1 MDFNFLFWLFL
12 IGILIA
18 TFQDL
23 KRREVDDWLNLFLIF
38 SSFTYLFFVSFYLKD
53 PSIFFQ
59 GTFLLLFLL
68 FIMNV
73 FYYGRVFAGGDAKLL
88 LSMTVLFIGVSFYE
102 SLINVGIFVLFLFIS
117 GSVYG
122 IFYSSVLYIR
132 NYDKVN
138 KKLKKNFWTEE
149 NKFIFILGLIFMFS
163 GAYFYFILFIIGI
176 LIFIFPILL
185 SLSRA
190 LEEGCMVRFVKG
202 SELKEGDW
210 LVDEIRIGKRIVRP
224 SFEGLSKKE
233 TSLMKNLKLV
243 KIKEGIPFVPA
254 FLIAYI
260 LYIFREAVFRFVLYK
275 LS

>member
-18 TFQDL
+18 TFQDI

-210 LVDEIRIGKRIVRP
+210 LVDEIRIGKKIVRP

>member
-138 KKLKKNFWTEE
+138 KKLKKNFWTKE

-254 FLIAYI
+254 FLVAYI
-260 LYIFREAVFRFVLYK
+260 LYIFREAVFRFVLYR

>member
-122 IFYSSVLYIR
+122 ILYSSVLYIR

>member
-138 KKLKKNFWTEE
+138 KKLKKNFWTKE

-210 LVDEIRIGKRIVRP
+210 LVDEIRIGKKIVRP

-254 FLIAYI
+254 FLVAYI
-260 LYIFREAVFRFVLYK
+260 LYIFREAVFRFVLYR

>member
-138 KKLKKNFWTEE
+138 KKLKKNFWTKE

-163 GAYFYFILFIIGI
+163 GAYFHFILLITGI

-210 LVDEIRIGKRIVRP
+210 LVDEIRIGKKIVRP

>member
-18 TFQDL
+18 TFQDI

-138 KKLKKNFWTEE
+138 KKLKKNFWTKE

-210 LVDEIRIGKRIVRP
+210 LVDEIRIGKKIVRP

>member
-163 GAYFYFILFIIGI
+163 GAYFHFILLITGI

-210 LVDEIRIGKRIVRP
+210 LVDEIRIGKKIVRP

>member
-138 KKLKKNFWTEE
+138 KKLKKNFWTKE

-210 LVDEIRIGKRIVRP
+210 LVDEIRIGKKIVRP